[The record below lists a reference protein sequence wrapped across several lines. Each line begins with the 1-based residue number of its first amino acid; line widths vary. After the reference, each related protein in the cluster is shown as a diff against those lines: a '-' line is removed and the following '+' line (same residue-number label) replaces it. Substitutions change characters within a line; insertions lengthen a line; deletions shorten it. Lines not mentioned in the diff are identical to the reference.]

1 MTTTPDRILRA
12 KAQSRDPS
20 HFALTERQRQRHERV
35 IAISQYLIAE
45 EGRHNIN
52 FRGLARALRMTP
64 ATLRFHFVDME
75 ALLAEIIRRHLRLL
89 AAALGTYEP
98 TDPERHQKR
107 RATYLAYTRT
117 PLGGLTEAHLILVRD
132 RHTLPDDERISIDM
146 MRQGLGALLGGEIPE
161 ETLLLLDAP
170 FLDAPAIEARLA
182 PPPLHAPKP
191 LPQIM
196 QPQQPVPQPEPAG
209 EPNAWTHP
217 GEGEKPG
224 NWIFSAGIPTSHRPP
239 LLTAVPGRADQ
250 RSAIRQLS

>member
-35 IAISQYLIAE
+35 IAISQCLIAE
-45 EGRHNIN
+45 EGRHNIT

-75 ALLAEIIRRHLRLL
+75 ALLGEILRRHLHSL

-98 TDPERHQKR
+98 TDPDRHQKR
-107 RATYLAYTRT
+107 RAAYLAYTRT
-117 PLGGLTEAHLILVRD
+117 ALGGLTEAHLILVRD
-132 RHTLPDDERISIDM
+132 SHTLPDDERISIDM
-146 MRQGLGALLGGEIPE
+146 MRQGLGELLGADRPE

-170 FLDAPAIEARLA
+170 FLDAPAIEARLGAA
-182 PPPLHAPKP
+182 PLQAPKP
-191 LPQIM
+191 
-196 QPQQPVPQPEPAG
+196 QPQMMPTQQPARPAAAPD

-217 GEGEKPG
+217 GDGEKPG
-224 NWIFSAGIPTSHRPP
+224 NWIFSSGIPT
-239 LLTAVPGRADQ
+239 LTVPSGRADQ

>member
-35 IAISQYLIAE
+35 VAISQYLIAE
-45 EGRHNIN
+45 EGRHNIT
-52 FRGLARALRMTP
+52 FRGLARALRMTT
-64 ATLRFHFVDME
+64 ATLRFHFVDIE

-107 RATYLAYTRT
+107 RAAYLAYTRT

-132 RHTLPDDERISIDM
+132 RHTLPDDERTSIDM
-146 MRQGLGALLGGEIPE
+146 MRQGLAELLGGECPE

-170 FLDAPAIEARLA
+170 FLDEAAIEARLGA
-182 PPPLHAPKP
+182 PPLRAKP
-191 LPQIM
+191 PQT
-196 QPQQPVPQPEPAG
+196 QQPAPPLAEPE
-209 EPNAWTHP
+209 EENAWTNP
-217 GEGEKPG
+217 GHGEKPG
-224 NWIFSAGIPTSHRPP
+224 NWIFSAGIPLNPRAPP
-239 LLTAVPGRADQ
+239 LAA
-250 RSAIRQLS
+250 